1 MRTFLSPLEMRTEI
15 QVNGI
20 LREHCSATGHDG
32 NANTDTRSLYH
43 QEKCVKNGHNHDLS
57 RITEDGIV
65 GYGKEEISKTIL
77 KHETIFRNQV
87 RELHRLYIRQ
97 RELMNEM
104 KRVKLNKDEHKIPFI
119 SLIQDTQDLTSSEI
133 PLYKSIKFEKR
144 TGSLEVPAN
153 VLGIN
158 VDNQMQKSF
167 YEFPV
172 VETTSRNRNHQAS
185 RANSAFT
192 GAWRPECKVYSSRP
206 HYQTDLNLTCSA
218 DINLSSP
225 SCPARPDVSAN
236 SGSTFHLASTNFYEN
251 PQAGKKGGICFSIM
265 NSSNEIYGKEHLSD
279 RYTEEKRFEKH
290 SFTGDLYF
298 GKSQACSKGTQAEPR
313 NGFSDNHLS
322 TCNSA
327 SRRKQTL
334 FGVEISEEN
343 DDPLGTV
350 SNTSSIII
358 KNDLVNCES
367 VGHRAPGKCFKNVDE
382 TNAKPVENSKS
393 DSENSHKFQM
403 AVPQQSL
410 VFTGCQSNQENLKER
425 LPWFLK
431 TPQQRGEP
439 KKGANYSY
447 FMNLDSLQNYSN
459 YFFKKTE
466 RTGGSWPTLKAKQE
480 TSESIAA
487 HIADNGIPKT
497 ILSFPICNALH
508 TVKNPNSG
516 GNISKINCSGIDSG
530 GGRNEQLEIKDFVLQ
545 KGFNNYI
552 SGLRHHIDL
561 NLSFEEE
568 DAPPAPSIPTTI
580 VKIATTEIDLEAPA
594 LIESEAEVSFTEA
607 DLIEVEVPPRK
618 SEHFNEDC
626 DRIAAQ
632 TIISF
637 SMSGKRNSN
646 EEVAREPLEA
656 ISSDFLKWFAEKIL
670 SNCDDAMRTVSLV
683 QNGVVDAAELIPYGM
698 DCFEFMTLKL
708 EDTKEEHYSYKPM
721 ELNNPSDE
729 ETKRSRKGM
738 PGRGKQLK
746 DFQKDILPG
755 LVTLSRQEV
764 TEDLKTLEGLLFKVE
779 GRNSLRS
786 GRGRKR
792 FRVLPTSPVSK
803 SVYST
808 ITQQPTQK
816 LGLEGRNILGWGKR
830 TRRLPRQRC
839 PNAHLSSPLKC

>member
-1 MRTFLSPLEMRTEI
+1 MKTEI
-15 QVNGI
+15 QENGI
-20 LREHCSATGHDG
+20 LREYCSATVCDG
-32 NANTDTRSLYH
+32 NANTDTRSLYR
-43 QEKCVKNGHNHDLS
+43 QDKFVKNGHNHDLS
-57 RITEDGIV
+57 RISEDGVV

-104 KRVKLNKDEHKIPFI
+104 IRVKLNKDEHKIPFV
-119 SLIQDTQDLTSSEI
+119 SLIQDTKNLTSSEI
-133 PLYKSIKFEKR
+133 PLYKSISFEKR
-144 TGSLEVPAN
+144 TDSLEVPAN
-153 VLGIN
+153 VFGFN
-158 VDNQMQKSF
+158 VENQMQKGF

-172 VETTSRNRNHQAS
+172 VETTSRNQNHQAS
-185 RANSAFT
+185 CANSAFT
-192 GAWRPECKVYSSRP
+192 GAWKPECKVYSSRP
-206 HYQTDLNLTCSA
+206 RYQTELNLTCSA
-218 DINLSSP
+218 DENLSSL
-225 SCPARPDVSAN
+225 SCHARPDVSAN
-236 SGSTFHLASTNFYEN
+236 SGSTFHIASTNFYEN
-251 PQAGKKGGICFSIM
+251 PQAGNKGEICFSIM
-265 NSSNEIYGKEHLSD
+265 NSRTEICGREHLSD
-279 RYTEEKRFEKH
+279 HYAEEKRFEKH
-290 SFTGDLYF
+290 SFTGDSSF
-298 GKSQACSKGTQAEPR
+298 GKSQTCSKGTQAEPR

-322 TCNSA
+322 TCKSA
-327 SRRKQTL
+327 SRRKQML
-334 FGVEISEEN
+334 FGVQISEEN
-343 DDPLGTV
+343 DDLLGTV
-350 SNTSSIII
+350 SNMSSIIV
-358 KNDLVNCES
+358 KNDLVNCKDVAYS
-367 VGHRAPGKCFKNVDE
+367 APGKCFKNVNE
-382 TNAKPVENSKS
+382 TNAKPVENSKI

-403 AVPQQSL
+403 AVPQQNL

-431 TPQQRGEP
+431 TPQQRGER
-439 KKGANYSY
+439 KKVANNSY

-459 YFFKKTE
+459 DFFKKTE
-466 RTGGSWPTLKAKQE
+466 TTGGSLPTLKAKQE
-480 TSESIAA
+480 TSESMVAQ
-487 HIADNGIPKT
+487 IADNGIPRT

-508 TVKNPNSG
+508 TVKDPNSG
-516 GNISKINCSGIDSG
+516 GNIYKVNCSVIDG
-530 GGRNEQLEIKDFVLQ
+530 GGRKEQLEIKDFVLQ

-561 NLSFEEE
+561 NLSSEEE

-594 LIESEAEVSFTEA
+594 LIEPEAEVSFTEA
-607 DLIEVEVPPRK
+607 NLTEVEVPPRK
-618 SEHFNEDC
+618 SQHSNEDC
-626 DRIAAQ
+626 DSIAAQ

-637 SMSGKRNSN
+637 LMSGKRNSN

-656 ISSDFLKWFAEKIL
+656 TSSDCLKWFAEKIL

-683 QNGVVDAAELIPYGM
+683 QNGLGDAAELIPYGM

-721 ELNNPSDE
+721 KLNNPSDE
-729 ETKRSRKGM
+729 ETKKSRKGM
-738 PGRGKQLK
+738 PGRGRQLK

-764 TEDLKTLEGLLFKVE
+764 TEDLKTFEGLLFKVE
-779 GRNSLRS
+779 GRNSPRS

-792 FRVLPTSPVSK
+792 FRVLATSPVSK

-808 ITQQPTQK
+808 ITQQSTCQK

-839 PNAHLSSPLKC
+839 PNAHHSSPLKC